1 MDIRPIASGSSGN
14 AYWISD
20 GKTPLLLDAGIPM
33 KAIQIGCGFRVRELG
48 GCFITHCHGDHSKAA
63 KDLLRYGVDV
73 YTGQG
78 TAEACRLEGHRLHI
92 TRPLE
97 QLTVGTFLVLPFDV
111 EHDAPDSQGFLLES
125 TATGEKLLYF
135 TDTYYLKYRF
145 SGITH
150 ILGECNYTRERV
162 QENLAEDTLPTVR
175 AARLMHSHMSLQHLV
190 EFLGASDLSRLKQI
204 YLVHLSAENSDEAEM
219 KRRIQR
225 LTGADVYVC

>member
-1 MDIRPIASGSSGN
+1 M
-14 AYWISD
+14 
-20 GKTPLLLDAGIPM
+20 
-33 KAIQIGCGFRVRELG
+33 
-48 GCFITHCHGDHSKAA
+48 
-63 KDLLRYGVDV
+63 
-73 YTGQG
+73 
-78 TAEACRLEGHRLHI
+78 
-92 TRPLE
+92 
-97 QLTVGTFLVLPFDV
+97 TVGTFLVLPFDV

-190 EFLGASDLSRLKQI
+190 EFLEANDLSRLKQI

-225 LTGADVYVC
+225 LTGAEVYVC

>member
-20 GKTPLLLDAGIPM
+20 GKTPLLLDAGITM

-145 SGITH
+145 SGITPH
-150 ILGECNYTRERV
+150 TRRV
-162 QENLAEDTLPTVR
+162 QLHPGTSARKPCGRHAANSSGRSVDAQPHEPPTP
-175 AARLMHSHMSLQHLV
+175 
-190 EFLGASDLSRLKQI
+190 G
-204 YLVHLSAENSDEAEM
+204 
-219 KRRIQR
+219 
-225 LTGADVYVC
+225 

>member
-97 QLTVGTFLVLPFDV
+97 QLTVEIGR
-111 EHDAPDSQGFLLES
+111 AS
-125 TATGEKLLYF
+125 
-135 TDTYYLKYRF
+135 
-145 SGITH
+145 
-150 ILGECNYTRERV
+150 CRERV
-162 QENLAEDTLPTVR
+162 
-175 AARLMHSHMSLQHLV
+175 
-190 EFLGASDLSRLKQI
+190 
-204 YLVHLSAENSDEAEM
+204 
-219 KRRIQR
+219 
-225 LTGADVYVC
+225 